1 MSKVE
6 QKPYVIYLAE
16 IIYKEIVDIK
26 KKNPDISNID
36 AIEGFI
42 GTVAYNDISSGK
54 FHDTWFEY
62 LENNNFIDKE
72 SGKVIPEETIKLLKI
87 QKDATI
93 KQLIKYPELYYAKTS
108 FPLEISQRAFDFLW
122 RMCESYELWC
132 KEANQEK
139 LIKLDIING
148 KHISAFIKAD
158 IGKSIKTIC
167 FNCINTKIGNHLL
180 NYKKKINIIAQIHEN
195 VWNNKKII
203 QLNIKDLIL

>member
-16 IIYKEIVDIK
+16 IIYKSIVDIK

-36 AIEGFI
+36 AVERFI
-42 GTVAYNDISSGK
+42 GTITYNNISSGK

-108 FPLEISQRAFDFLW
+108 FPLEISQRAFDYLW
-122 RMCESYELWC
+122 RMCESYELWA
-132 KEANQEK
+132 KETGQTKK
-139 LIKLDIING
+139 LFL
-148 KHISAFIKAD
+148 
-158 IGKSIKTIC
+158 
-167 FNCINTKIGNHLL
+167 KIT
-180 NYKKKINIIAQIHEN
+180 
-195 VWNNKKII
+195 
-203 QLNIKDLIL
+203 D